1 MFSTSWRLSLSLGS
15 LDQLSPHVIDYNT
28 NILKKT
34 ALPQKPR
41 LPSEGIE
48 IKFYEKDFRDKFMKL
63 LKDALA
69 AKAWTVPFKRA
80 PNEMIKAP
88 VPTTTTGATSGGLGI
103 TAIKKTIE
111 S

>member
-1 MFSTSWRLSLSLGS
+1 MFSTSWRLTLSLGS

-28 NILKKT
+28 NILKK

-48 IKFYEKDFRDKFMKL
+48 IKFYEKDYRDKFMKL
-63 LKDALA
+63 LKDACA
-69 AKAWTVPFKRA
+69 AKGWTVPFKRS

-88 VPTTTTGATSGGLGI
+88 VPTATTGASSGGLGI